1 MSRIC
6 LFLLL
11 LVSASAQA
19 EFSRTYLDEH
29 PLEVANANGIS
40 IAYRELSPDQQP
52 AVVMIMGL
60 GASHAVWG
68 DGMAKGL
75 QEYGYRVI
83 LLDNRDTGGSTRF
96 DDWGQPTIWW
106 QFLKNTLGFSVDA
119 PFTLHDM
126 AADTAGLMD
135 ALDVEDAHIVGAS
148 MGGMIAQVFAAQ
160 YPERTRSLVSIMS
173 TTGARHLPPPS
184 SEASNSLIGTASGDD
199 ETAERRRQMVARG
212 FYPESMGR
220 QLMAIFKA
228 GDRSEEVMTIS
239 APTLVLHGADD
250 TLVPPEHGA
259 HTAELI
265 QGSEHVVYEGMGHNI
280 PEEVRPALLA
290 KMNEHMRAVDST
302 QGAL

>member
-96 DDWGQPTIWW
+96 DDWGQPT
-106 QFLKNTLGFSVDA
+106 
-119 PFTLHDM
+119 
-126 AADTAGLMD
+126 
-135 ALDVEDAHIVGAS
+135 
-148 MGGMIAQVFAAQ
+148 
-160 YPERTRSLVSIMS
+160 
-173 TTGARHLPPPS
+173 
-184 SEASNSLIGTASGDD
+184 
-199 ETAERRRQMVARG
+199 
-212 FYPESMGR
+212 
-220 QLMAIFKA
+220 QLCPKLEI
-228 GDRSEEVMTIS
+228 
-239 APTLVLHGADD
+239 
-250 TLVPPEHGA
+250 
-259 HTAELI
+259 
-265 QGSEHVVYEGMGHNI
+265 
-280 PEEVRPALLA
+280 
-290 KMNEHMRAVDST
+290 
-302 QGAL
+302 